1 MFTILIAS
9 LPLMAPPWTD
19 YFHLSLHTQAQFG
32 TLHREKPPHPR
43 GGKDFSSRN
52 VLPSQRG
59 DVPCSGSRFPSRRCT
74 FYPESFEVKAKSFE
88 ICAQSFEV
96 KAKSF
101 EICAQSFEL
110 RAKSFEI
117 CAQSFEF
124 RAKSFKITAQS
135 FEHRAK
141 SFKIG
146 AQSFK
151 LKAKSFKHGAQSSET
166 AVLNIRPAAL
176 FYKTIYKM
184 YNFCSRKNIYQSFS
198 MNAIVNKKTGKIY

>member
-1 MFTILIAS
+1 
-9 LPLMAPPWTD
+9 MAPPWTD

-32 TLHREKPPHPR
+32 TLHREKLPHPR

-88 ICAQSFEV
+88 ICAQSFE
-96 KAKSF
+96 
-101 EICAQSFEL
+101 L

-135 FEHRAK
+135 FEPRAK

-166 AVLNIRPAAL
+166 AVLNIRPATL

>member
-1 MFTILIAS
+1 MIAS

-88 ICAQSFEV
+88 ICAQSFE
-96 KAKSF
+96 
-101 EICAQSFEL
+101 L
-110 RAKSFEI
+110 
-117 CAQSFEF
+117 

-135 FEHRAK
+135 FEPRAK

-166 AVLNIRPAAL
+166 AVLNIRPATL